1 MTKKMQQN
9 LIFLVLIF
17 AGLIYVY
24 SKYMIGPLNTKYKT
38 TQQTLAQTEQKL
50 SDMKRRA
57 LELPR
62 LQAEM
67 KYLEEEV
74 QGLEKLLPRDKE
86 IPQLIRMITK
96 TAQRF
101 NISVKNIAPAGMVS
115 MSNYDEYPFQI
126 ALKGTYHSLARFLTE
141 LAQDERIL
149 NFRDLTFTGKPP
161 SKEDPDTINVN
172 FTLVAFTFKG

>member
-1 MTKKMQQN
+1 MQQN
-9 LIFLVLIF
+9 FIFLVLVF
-17 AGLIYVY
+17 AGMLYVY
-24 SKYMIGPLNTKYKT
+24 SKYLIGPLNIKHK
-38 TQQTLAQTEQKL
+38 QAQETLAQTEQKL

-67 KYLEEEV
+67 KYLEDEV
-74 QGLEKLLPRDKE
+74 KGLEKLLPKDKDM
-86 IPQLIRMITK
+86 PQLIRMITK

-101 NISVKNIAPAGMVS
+101 KISVKNITPGSVTA

-126 ALKGTYHSLARFLTE
+126 SLQGSYHSLAHFLSE

-149 NFRDLTFTGKPP
+149 NFRDLSFSGKAP